1 MYINTSM
8 PIGRYM
14 REHFNFQKSYFVPT
28 RYFCVFCVDLKT
40 NSDSFPMQQYLAGFI
55 T

>member
-14 REHFNFQKSYFVPT
+14 HEHFNIQQSYVLPT
-28 RYFCVFCVDLKT
+28 RYICVFCVDLKT
-40 NSDSFPMQQYLAGFI
+40 NSDSFPMQH
-55 T
+55 